1 MIPNPLHPA
10 VVHFPIVFMVL
21 LPLVALG
28 ALWAIRRGTAYRK
41 AWLFPV
47 AVAAA
52 LALSGLVALKTGQAQ
67 EDKVENVVPENAINA
82 HEESAELFLVLSTVL
97 FVVAAV
103 GLVPGVFGR
112 AARGVATLGTLGIL
126 VAGYRTGHS
135 GGRLV
140 YGHNAASAYA
150 NAAASGGQI
159 QESGGDRDDE

>member
-10 VVHFPIVFMVL
+10 VVHFPIVFAVL

-28 ALWAIRRGTAYRK
+28 ALWAIRRGAAFRK

-47 AVAAA
+47 GIAAA
-52 LALSGLVALKTGQAQ
+52 LALSSLGALKTGQAQ
-67 EDKVENVVPENAINA
+67 EDKVENVVPERAINA
-82 HEESAELFLVLSTVL
+82 HEEAAELFLVLSGVL
-97 FVVAAV
+97 FVVAAA

-112 AARGVATLGTLGIL
+112 AARAITTIGTLGIL

-135 GGRLV
+135 GGQLV

-150 NAAASGGQI
+150 NAADTPGQP
-159 QESGGDRDDE
+159 QESGRDRDDE